1 MARQYEVPPTAGL
14 PPSIS
19 DLFTSG
25 GDLADMASRVMGLTS
40 PQVECSGTASLVIAL
55 NTLKKSST
63 RSEVIIPAYTCP
75 LVPIAIAHCGLQVK
89 LCDLAP
95 DDFDLDINQLASLV
109 TENTLAVL
117 PTHLGG
123 RIADIG
129 EMKKQ
134 AAPFGVTVIEDAAQA
149 LGADVGKHGDIT
161 FYSLAVGKGLSTF
174 EGGLMTANN
183 AELRQRLLETSQNII
198 PSDMSFELRRCIELI
213 GYTFFYNPKGLHYV
227 YGQTRRKALQA
238 KQPEEAIGDVFD
250 FDIPLHRVSRWRQ
263 KVGATAMKRLPE
275 FIEQTGRQALKR
287 CDRLDAI
294 SGIRVIRDKSDA
306 RGVWPFLMVLMPDRT
321 SRDAALKRLWPSP
334 LGVTRL
340 FMHALP
346 DYNYLGKIV
355 PATLA
360 PNARDF
366 ANRMLTISN
375 SLWLDEERFEKICQ
389 TLELAVS
396 RKK

>member
-25 GDLADMASRVMGLTS
+25 GDLADMASRVMGLTT

-95 DDFDLDINQLASLV
+95 DDFDLDMKQLASLV
-109 TENTLAVL
+109 TKNTLAVL

-123 RIADIG
+123 RVANIG
-129 EMKKQ
+129 EVKKL
-134 AAPFGVTVIEDAAQA
+134 AAPFEVTVIEDAAQA

-183 AELRQRLLETSQNII
+183 GELRQGLLKTSQNII
-198 PSDMSFELRRCIELI
+198 PSDMPFELRRCIELI
-213 GYTFFYNPKGLHYV
+213 GYSFFYNPKGLHYV

-250 FDIPLHRVSRWRQ
+250 FDIPLHRVSRWRM
-263 KVGATAMKRLPE
+263 KVGANAMKRLPE

-355 PATLA
+355 PATRA

-375 SLWLDEERFEKICQ
+375 SLWLDDERFGKICQ

-396 RKK
+396 QNK

>member
-1 MARQYEVPPTAGL
+1 MARHYEVPPTAGL
-14 PPSIS
+14 PPSIR

-25 GDLADMASRVMGLTS
+25 GDLADTASRIMGLPT
-40 PQVECSGTASLVIAL
+40 PQVECSGTACLVVAL
-55 NTLKKSST
+55 STLKNTSP

-75 LVPIAIAHCGLQVK
+75 LVPIAIAHCGLQIRP
-89 LCDLAP
+89 CDLAP
-95 DDFDLDINQLASLV
+95 DDFDLDMEQLAALIN
-109 TENTLAVL
+109 ENTLAVL

-123 RIADIG
+123 RVADIPAVKRLAEPVG
-129 EMKKQ
+129 
-134 AAPFGVTVIEDAAQA
+134 ATVIEDAAQA

-183 AELRQRLLETSQNII
+183 TELRQRLSETSQRII
-198 PSDMSFELRRCIELI
+198 PTDSLFELRRCLELT

-227 YGQTRRKALQA
+227 YGQTRRKALQTNH
-238 KQPEEAIGDVFD
+238 PEEAIGDVFD
-250 FDIPLHRVSRWRQ
+250 FKIPLHRISQWRQ
-263 KVGATAMKRLPE
+263 KVGANAMSRLPR
-275 FIEQTGRQALKR
+275 FMEQTCQQALQR

-294 SGIRVIRDKSDA
+294 SGIKVIRDKNDA
-306 RGVWPFLMVLMPDRT
+306 QGVWPFLMVLMPDRP
-321 SRDAALKRLWPSP
+321 SRDEALKSLWPSP

-346 DYNYLGKIV
+346 DYSYLGKII
-355 PATLA
+355 PDTFI

-375 SLWLDEERFEKICQ
+375 SLWLDDDRFEKICQ
-389 TLELAVS
+389 ALELVAS
-396 RKK
+396 QQG

>member
-1 MARQYEVPPTAGL
+1 MARHYEVPPTAGL

-19 DLFTSG
+19 DLFTIG
-25 GDLADMASRVMGLTS
+25 GDLADMAVQVMGLTS

-63 RSEVIIPAYTCP
+63 RNEVIIPAYTCP

-95 DDFDLDINQLASLV
+95 DDFDLDMEQLASLV
-109 TENTLAVL
+109 NQNTLAIL

-123 RIADIG
+123 RVADIASV
-129 EMKKQ
+129 KKL
-134 AAPFGVTVIEDAAQA
+134 ADPFDVTVIEDAAQA
-149 LGADVGKHGDIT
+149 LGAEVGKYGDIT
-161 FYSLAVGKGLSTF
+161 FYSLAVGKGLSIF
-174 EGGLMTANN
+174 EGGLMTTNKSD
-183 AELRQRLLETSQNII
+183 LRHLLLQTSQDII
-198 PSDMSFELRRCIELI
+198 PSDMPFELRRCLELT
-213 GYTFFYNPKGLHYV
+213 GYTLFYHPAGLHYV

-250 FDIPLHRVSRWRQ
+250 FDIPLHRVSRWRM
-263 KVGATAMKRLPE
+263 KVGANAMKRLPE

-321 SRDAALKRLWPSP
+321 SRDAALKSLWPSP

-346 DYNYLGKIV
+346 DYAYLEKTV
-355 PATLA
+355 PSVPV